1 MVTVLL
7 YVVVM
12 VVVGAVLF
20 FIASSVFGRSEVLA
34 PIPPGTTTTVL
45 PATDVTGT
53 DVRDLRFQQTWR
65 GYKMSEVD
73 WALDRLA
80 REIDELRAELA
91 RTGQET
97 ETAPGPVAGPDDSG
111 IENDFEAES
120 ENDFESVAE
129 KDFEA
134 EEPTEEVRIVERAAA
149 ERRAADRPAAEKPA
163 AERPDVEKS
172 AVERPEEQ

>member
-1 MVTVLL
+1 MVTILL

-97 ETAPGPVAGPDDSG
+97 ETAAGPVAGPDDSG
-111 IENDFEAES
+111 V
-120 ENDFESVAE
+120 ENDFESGAE
-129 KDFEA
+129 KDFEVEA
-134 EEPTEEVRIVERAAA
+134 PTEEVRVVEQ
-149 ERRAADRPAAEKPA
+149 PA
-163 AERPDVEKS
+163 AERQAAERTAVERP
-172 AVERPEEQ
+172 AVERPEEP

>member
-1 MVTVLL
+1 MVTVLV

-20 FIASSVFGRSEVLA
+20 FIASAVFGRSEVLA

-45 PATDVTGT
+45 PAADVTGT

-80 REIDELRAELA
+80 REIDDLRAELA
-91 RTGQET
+91 RTAGEPLPGEDSAPELHAAPENAADIEDTADT
-97 ETAPGPVAGPDDSG
+97 EADDRAGDASGDD
-111 IENDFEAES
+111 A
-120 ENDFESVAE
+120 V
-129 KDFEA
+129 
-134 EEPTEEVRIVERAAA
+134 TEEVRVV
-149 ERRAADRPAAEKPA
+149 DHPEKP
-163 AERPDVEKS
+163 
-172 AVERPEEQ
+172 